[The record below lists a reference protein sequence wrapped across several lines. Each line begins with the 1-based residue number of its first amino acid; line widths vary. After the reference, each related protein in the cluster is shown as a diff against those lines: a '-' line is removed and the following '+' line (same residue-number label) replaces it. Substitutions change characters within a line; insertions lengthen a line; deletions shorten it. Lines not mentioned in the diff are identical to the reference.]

1 MKGKPALWTILTK
14 NIALPLPIHKLNQ
27 RFEARSLI
35 IR

>member
-14 NIALPLPIHKLNQ
+14 NIALPIHKLNQ